1 MPKNKKTKK
10 EKVVPAK
17 KETEV
22 KNGDDELESESD
34 DEEMEFE
41 DLTAAPSSGILNTR
55 PVWYP
60 KAQSR

>member
-22 KNGDDELESESD
+22 KNEDDELESESD

-41 DLTAAPSSGILNTR
+41 DLTAAHSSGILNTR
-55 PVWYP
+55 LV
-60 KAQSR
+60 